1 MVRHTAAADMREELT
16 VQVGKQAP
24 AHERVHWPRA
34 VLLMAVLSALCWLP
48 VFAVVRLISH

>member
-34 VLLMAVLSALCWLP
+34 VLLIAVLSALCWLP